1 MDREQSVL
9 ELIDI
14 YADLIEKQG
23 DIIHQLVEILRKQAA
38 ELQHLKNLN
47 GYLDVSEMDETT
59 SKLLEQL
66 NNY

>member
-1 MDREQSVL
+1 MDCEQSVL

-23 DIIHQLVEILRKQAA
+23 EIIHQLVELLRKQSV
-38 ELQHLKNLN
+38 ELQHLKNIN
-47 GYLDVSEMDETT
+47 GYLDGSELDETT
-59 SKLLEQL
+59 RKLLEQL